1 MYNSPQAISTIT
13 LCYNLVGWL
22 FFLELNSPGIVALV
36 RQASRIKL
44 TLETY
49 THGLVV
55 RMEGFLSTSDFSL
68 HKIPKFHLIFWCG
81 SFVETHSFCR
91 LAAESPKPMQK
102 LCVFTKCSHQKIR
115 RNYII
120 ALLHRCCVRLCG
132 FC

>member
-55 RMEGFLSTSDFSL
+55 RIEGFPSTSDFSL

-81 SFVETHSFCR
+81 NFVETHSFCR
-91 LAAESPKPMQK
+91 LTAESPN
-102 LCVFTKCSHQKIR
+102 L
-115 RNYII
+115 
-120 ALLHRCCVRLCG
+120 
-132 FC
+132 